1 MKITKAA
8 DYAIRCC
15 QHLSGYGVGVLVSRK
30 EICDVMEIPSPFL
43 GKIAQQ
49 LAKAGIIEI
58 IQGSRGGYKL
68 LMDSA
73 DLSLLTIIEAVMGPI
88 PISECAVDPQ
98 TCSRSVTCSVH
109 GVWKDILEEFRM
121 QLDARKIADLPG

>member
-15 QHLSGYGVGVLVSRK
+15 QHLSGYGVGMLVSRK
-30 EICDVMEIPSPFL
+30 EISESMEIPSPFL

-49 LAKAGIIEI
+49 LSRAGIIEI

-68 LMDSA
+68 LIDPSE
-73 DLSLLTIIEAVMGPI
+73 LSLLTIIEAVMGPI
-88 PISECAVDPQ
+88 SISECAVDAKN
-98 TCSRSVTCSVH
+98 CSRSVTCSVH
-109 GVWKDILEEFRM
+109 GVWKDILEEFRL
-121 QLDARKIADLPG
+121 QLNARKIADLPS

>member
-15 QHLSGYGVGVLVSRK
+15 QHLSGYAVGVLVSRK
-30 EICDVMEIPSPFL
+30 EVSDAMEIPSPFL

-49 LAKAGIIEI
+49 LARAGVIEI
-58 IQGSRGGYKL
+58 IQGARGGYKL
-68 LMDSA
+68 LVDPE

-88 PISECAVDPQ
+88 PLNECAVDAES
-98 TCSRSVTCSVH
+98 CSRSVTCSVH
-109 GVWKDILEEFRM
+109 GVWKEILEEFRM
-121 QLDARKIADLPG
+121 QLDARKLANLPD